1 MEIQRRN
8 SQRILVIDDDEVIRE
23 LLGALLTVQGF
34 EVNSVSSG
42 ADALAVLGSPDSPS
56 MVLTDLQMPGLEGQ
70 ALTHA
75 LRAAGAPGTILIGMS
90 GRQPGADV
98 LEPLD
103 GFLLKPFD
111 SRTLAS
117 TFAAAMEARKRTEQQ
132 VLGAPM
138 ETATADP
145 AYPVLDEGIYSA
157 LGMSFQ
163 PPQLHEF
170 YAMTLRD
177 VHTRFDR
184 MTSLAEEGDLE
195 GLHREAHAIKG
206 GCGMVGARELQHL
219 AHSLELGTNPDID
232 ILNEIPM
239 ACDRLQRMLD
249 EKLPQKW

>member
-1 MEIQRRN
+1 MEKQWRDSR
-8 SQRILVIDDDEVIRE
+8 RILVIDDDEVIRE

-42 ADALAVLGSPDSPS
+42 ADALSILGSPDSPS

-70 ALTHA
+70 TLTHA

-90 GRQPGADV
+90 GRQPKADV

-117 TFAAAMEARKRTEQQ
+117 TFAAAMELRTRAEQQ
-132 VLGAPM
+132 VLGAPS
-138 ETATADP
+138 ETATDDP
-145 AYPVLDEGIYSA
+145 GYPVLDEGIYSA

-163 PPQLHEF
+163 PPQLHDF

-184 MTSLAEEGDLE
+184 MKSLAEGGDLDA
-195 GLHREAHAIKG
+195 LRREAHAIKG

-219 AHSLELGTNPDID
+219 AHSLELGTSLDPDT
-232 ILNEIPM
+232 LHKIPM